1 MWPPVGEQ
9 WAAQRAIKCGLAT
22 SLGLGIGIAIEAGD
36 GRRRGIA
43 LWPEQRKK
51 TVPQIAFVG
60 IVVEHVNNFVC
71 PSAH

>member
-36 GRRRGIA
+36 GGQGGLRCGLDRK
-43 LWPEQRKK
+43 KK
-51 TVPQIAFVG
+51 TVPQIAFVV

>member
-36 GRRRGIA
+36 GGQGGIA
-43 LWPEQRKK
+43 LWPGQKK
-51 TVPQIAFVG
+51 
-60 IVVEHVNNFVC
+60 EN
-71 PSAH
+71 SATNCICCYCC